1 MAQGIGLD
9 HRCLHTPGQ
18 FSAPRGQPGEDRP
31 GTAAVAAEVVT
42 GATVSCERGPGMGQ
56 RRDHMPAL
64 AAPHSIKVWP
74 EHRLRQSWCSDTA
87 HN

>member
-42 GATVSCERGPGMGQ
+42 GATVSCERRAWNGAVPRPYACAGSTSQYQG
-56 RRDHMPAL
+56 L
-64 AAPHSIKVWP
+64 A
-74 EHRLRQSWCSDTA
+74 
-87 HN
+87 